1 MRNYILFI
9 GFLWFMIADLHGQVE
24 IGEEE
29 EFKILKNYEL
39 ATGIN
44 HDTKSLLKL
53 TRDGGFNNNL
63 THSYEHKLNE
73 NLSLVVGL
81 RAERYTAFIFETQV
95 PTMIDTLLNIEPLPV
110 FTGETETRLLVEATL
125 EGRYY
130 VNQSDLIAQGF
141 GNNVNG
147 LYATAGI
154 GSKLYEGGE
163 EINNRLFTYMGV
175 GVQSRI
181 LKYGIL
187 DFRILAT
194 YRNERFRIAPN
205 INAGFAMSKNYKN
218 LEFSNARC
226 NILKCFEER
235 NYQFKIPLNNTISLA
250 YTPEF
255 QHVFATL
262 SPRVKFEHRLFKGF
276 SFNHTAS
283 YSNNWNLNFRGQT
296 NVLPSGGVVGYNN
309 NLRWYILK
317 SRNIASG
324 KSADNLSGMYAE
336 TQFGLSWARIVYPDW
351 GNIENTI
358 LAYKTRTRN
367 LGMSVGYQTR
377 LFKRLYVDAKAF
389 YRNHVRDVTFTND
402 EILTPAPG
410 PDKWT
415 RYGLSLEFGFIF

>member
-1 MRNYILFI
+1 MRNILFFI
-9 GFLWFMIADLHGQVE
+9 GFLGFTIIELHGQVE
-24 IGEEE
+24 IEKEEK
-29 EFKILKNYEL
+29 FKILNNYEL
-39 ATGIN
+39 ATGKN

-63 THSYEHKLNE
+63 THSYEYKLNG
-73 NLSLVVGL
+73 NISLAASL
-81 RAERYTAFIFETQV
+81 RGERYTTFIFETPQQ
-95 PTMIDTLLNIEPLPV
+95 PTFDTISGFQPIPV
-110 FTGETETRLLVEATL
+110 FTGQTQTRLRVEASL

-130 VNQSDLIAQGF
+130 VNQTDLIAQGF

-163 EINNRLFTYMGV
+163 EINNRFFTYMGV

-194 YRNERFRIAPN
+194 YRNERFRIAPK

-218 LEFSNARC
+218 LEFDNARC

-235 NYQFKIPLNNTISLA
+235 NYQFKIPLNNAISLA

-276 SFNHTAS
+276 SFNHSAS
-283 YSNNWNLNFRGQT
+283 YSNNWNLNFRGET

-336 TQFGLSWARIVYPDW
+336 TLIGLSWARIIYPDW

-358 LAYKTRTRN
+358 LAYKTRTTS

-377 LFKRLYVDAKAF
+377 LFKRLYVDIKAF
-389 YRNHVRDVTFTND
+389 YRDHARDVTFTN
-402 EILTPAPG
+402 ESILIPVPG
-410 PDKWT
+410 PDNWT
-415 RYGLSLEFGFIF
+415 RYGLSMEFGFLF